1 MVSKKHRLF
10 IQKLRRIF
18 STAIILAAL
27 SLFSSCNEDEP
38 SRIVIWTSCAEF
50 AQYTELYNFTHSAS
64 NAVIVYKENP
74 AQELPPAK
82 DELPPDIVIGS
93 WLRTDKT
100 QKQFKSLDYLFDRQT
115 ISSSMF
121 YEQLLEAGKIRKNQY
136 LLPVSF
142 NLPAVIFAESN
153 KDYISEN
160 YTMTLDQIKAAG
172 LSYNEK
178 NKKGNYSRIGF
189 LPSANDGF
197 LYLTTKLYG
206 VDFREEKDQIV
217 WSDLRL
223 RNVVSYDR
231 DWIANTNGSAQ
242 EEKDF
247 AYKYLF
253 MPDYRQVTS
262 GRTLLSYTTSNKMF
276 GYMKGQ
282 ELNIDYRWI
291 TGDGFIPIEDSL
303 LMTGIYSKARN
314 EQGATD
320 FLTWFFNSE
329 NQKDILERKIQMDLN
344 NEMFGIADG
353 FSSLRDVTE
362 HVLPIYYNQ
371 LLTNLPPSQLL
382 KVPQKLPARWDS
394 YKSVVVEPYLNASI
408 TTDNKISIS
417 DYEAEWRKKVFDN

>member
-1 MVSKKHRLF
+1 MVKHFRLAG
-10 IQKLRRIF
+10 L
-18 STAIILAAL
+18 LAACT
-27 SLFSSCNEDEP
+27 LFFFSCREEP
-38 SRIVIWTSCAEF
+38 QTRIVIWTSCAEF
-50 AQYTELYNFTHSAS
+50 AQYTELFNNTHPGS

-121 YEQLLEAGKIRKNQY
+121 YDQLLEAGKVRKTQY

-142 NLPAVIFAESN
+142 NLPAVIFADSN
-153 KDYISEN
+153 SDFITEN
-160 YTMTLDQIKAAG
+160 YTLTLDQIKAAG

-178 NKKGNYSRIGF
+178 NKKGSFSRIGF
-189 LPSANDGF
+189 LPSANDDF

-206 VDFREEKDQIV
+206 VDFREEKGQIT

-223 RNVVSYDR
+223 RNAVSYDR
-231 DWIANTNGSAQ
+231 DWINNTNGSAQ
-242 EEKDF
+242 EEQDF

-262 GRTLLSYTTSNKMF
+262 GRTLLAYTTSDKMF
-276 GYMKGQ
+276 GYMKSQ
-282 ELNIDYRWI
+282 ELDIDYRWI
-291 TGDGFIPIEDSL
+291 VGDGFIPIEDSF
-303 LMTGIYSKARN
+303 LMTGIYAKARN
-314 EQGATD
+314 EQGATE
-320 FLTWFFNSE
+320 FLTWFFDSE
-329 NQKDILERKIQMDLN
+329 NQKDILERKIEMNLN

-353 FSSLRDVTE
+353 FSAMRDVTE
-362 HVLPIYYNQ
+362 HILPIYYNQ
-371 LLTNLPPSQLL
+371 LLTNLPPAHLL

-394 YKSVVVEPYLNASI
+394 YKSVVVEPYLNAAI
-408 TTDNKISIS
+408 TTDEKVSIS
-417 DYEAEWRKKVFDN
+417 DYESEWRKKVFDN

>member
-1 MVSKKHRLF
+1 MVKHFRLAG
-10 IQKLRRIF
+10 L
-18 STAIILAAL
+18 LAACT
-27 SLFSSCNEDEP
+27 LFFFSCREEP
-38 SRIVIWTSCAEF
+38 QTRIVIWTSCAEF
-50 AQYTELYNFTHSAS
+50 AQYTELFNNTHPGS

-121 YEQLLEAGKIRKNQY
+121 YDQLLEAGKVRKTQY

-142 NLPAVIFAESN
+142 NLPAVIFADSN
-153 KDYISEN
+153 SDFITEN
-160 YTMTLDQIKAAG
+160 YTLTLDQIKAAG

-178 NKKGNYSRIGF
+178 NKKGSFSRIGF
-189 LPSANDGF
+189 LPSANDDF

-206 VDFREEKDQIV
+206 VDFREEKGQII

-223 RNVVSYDR
+223 RNAVSYDR
-231 DWIANTNGSAQ
+231 DWINNTNGSAQ
-242 EEKDF
+242 EEQDF

-262 GRTLLSYTTSNKMF
+262 GRTLLAYTTSDKMF
-276 GYMKGQ
+276 GYMKSQ

-291 TGDGFIPIEDSL
+291 IGDGFIPIEDSF
-303 LMTGIYSKARN
+303 LMTGIYAKAQN
-314 EQGATD
+314 EQGATE
-320 FLTWFFNSE
+320 FLTWFFDSE
-329 NQKDILERKIQMDLN
+329 NQKDILERKIEMDLN

-353 FSSLRDVTE
+353 FSAMRDVTE
-362 HVLPIYYNQ
+362 HILPIYYNQ
-371 LLTNLPPSQLL
+371 LLTNLPPAHLL

-394 YKSVVVEPYLNASI
+394 YKSVVVEPYLNAAI
-408 TTDNKISIS
+408 TTDEKVSIS
-417 DYEAEWRKKVFDN
+417 EYEAEWRKKVFDN

>member
-1 MVSKKHRLF
+1 MVKHFRLAG
-10 IQKLRRIF
+10 L
-18 STAIILAAL
+18 LAACT
-27 SLFSSCNEDEP
+27 LFFFSCREEP
-38 SRIVIWTSCAEF
+38 QTRIVIWTSCAEF
-50 AQYTELYNFTHSAS
+50 AQYTELFNNTHPGS

-121 YEQLLEAGKIRKNQY
+121 YDQLLEAGKVRKTQY

-142 NLPAVIFAESN
+142 NLPAVIFADSN
-153 KDYISEN
+153 SDFITEN
-160 YTMTLDQIKAAG
+160 YTLTLDQIKAAG
-172 LSYNEK
+172 LNYNEK
-178 NKKGNYSRIGF
+178 NKKGSFSRIGF
-189 LPSANDGF
+189 LPSANDDF

-206 VDFREEKDQIV
+206 VDFREEKGQII

-223 RNVVSYDR
+223 RNAVSYDR
-231 DWIANTNGSAQ
+231 DWINNTNGSAQ
-242 EEKDF
+242 EEQDF

-262 GRTLLSYTTSNKMF
+262 GRTLLAYTTSDKMF
-276 GYMKGQ
+276 GYMKSQ

-291 TGDGFIPIEDSL
+291 IGDGFIPIEDSF
-303 LMTGIYSKARN
+303 LMTGIYAKAQN
-314 EQGATD
+314 EQGATE
-320 FLTWFFNSE
+320 FLTWFFDSE
-329 NQKDILERKIQMDLN
+329 NQKDILERKIEMDLN

-353 FSSLRDVTE
+353 FSAMRDVTE
-362 HVLPIYYNQ
+362 HILPIYYNQ
-371 LLTNLPPSQLL
+371 LLTNLPPAHLL

-394 YKSVVVEPYLNASI
+394 YKSVVVEPYLNAAI
-408 TTDNKISIS
+408 TTDEKVSIS
-417 DYEAEWRKKVFDN
+417 EYEAEWRKKVFDN

>member
-1 MVSKKHRLF
+1 M
-10 IQKLRRIF
+10 RRILF
-18 STAIILAAL
+18 AAIFLAASFVL
-27 SLFSSCNEDEP
+27 CSCDEP
-38 SRIVIWTSCAEF
+38 EQSRIIIWTSSAEF
-50 AQYTELYNFTHSAS
+50 AQYTELFNFTHPGS

-93 WLRTDKT
+93 WLCTDKT

-121 YEQLLEAGKIRKNQY
+121 YSQLLEAGKIRKTQY

-153 KDYISEN
+153 KDFISEN

-178 NKKGNYSRIGF
+178 NKKGTFSRIGF
-189 LPSANDGF
+189 LPSANDDF
-197 LYLTTKLYG
+197 LYLTTKLYR
-206 VDFREEKDQIV
+206 VDFREEKGQIV

-231 DWIANTNGSAQ
+231 DWIINTNSSAQ
-242 EEKDF
+242 EEQDF

-262 GRTLLSYTTSNKMF
+262 GRTLLAYTTSNKMF
-276 GYMKGQ
+276 GYMKSQ

-291 TGDGFIPIEDSL
+291 AGDDFIPIEDSL
-303 LMTGIYSKARN
+303 LMTGIYTKARN
-314 EQGATD
+314 EQGATE
-320 FLTWFFNSE
+320 FLTWFFDSE
-329 NQKDILERKIQMDLN
+329 NQKEILERKIQMELN

-371 LLTNLPPSQLL
+371 LLTNLPPAQLL

-394 YKSVVVEPYLNASI
+394 YKSVVVEPYLNSAI
-408 TTDNKISIS
+408 TTDSKASMG

>member
-1 MVSKKHRLF
+1 MNKGQNRFAKKTGHILIAAF
-10 IQKLRRIF
+10 F
-18 STAIILAAL
+18 LAAAT
-27 SLFSSCNEDEP
+27 LFSSCQEQEET
-38 SRIVIWTSCAEF
+38 RIVIWTSCAEF
-50 AQYTELYNFTHSAS
+50 AQYTELFNNTHPGS

-121 YEQLLEAGKIRKNQY
+121 YTQLLDAGKVRRNQY

-142 NLPAVIFAESN
+142 NLPAVIFATSN
-153 KDYISEN
+153 KDFIKEN
-160 YTMTLDQIKAAG
+160 YTLTLDQMKAAG

-178 NKKGNYSRIGF
+178 NAKGSFSRIGF
-189 LPSANDGF
+189 LPSANDDF

-206 VDFREEKDQIV
+206 VDFREEKGQII

-223 RNVVSYDR
+223 RNAVSYDR
-231 DWIANTNGSAQ
+231 DWISNTNSSAR
-242 EEKDF
+242 EEQDF

-262 GRTLLSYTTSNKMF
+262 GRTLLAYTTSNKMF
-276 GYMKGQ
+276 GYMKNQ

-291 TGDGFIPIEDSL
+291 RGDSFIPIEDSF

-314 EQGATD
+314 EQGATE

-329 NQKDILERKIQMDLN
+329 NQRALLERKIQMDLN
-344 NEMFGIADG
+344 NEVFGIADG
-353 FSSLRDVTE
+353 FSAIRDVTE
-362 HVLPIYYNQ
+362 HILPIYYNQ
-371 LLTNLPPSQLL
+371 LLTNLPPAHLL

-394 YKSVVVEPYLNASI
+394 YKSVVVEPYLNAAI
-408 TTDNKISIS
+408 TSDEKVTISE
-417 DYEAEWRKKVFDN
+417 YEAEWRKKVFDN

>member
-1 MVSKKHRLF
+1 M
-10 IQKLRRIF
+10 RRF
-18 STAIILAAL
+18 FFAAILLAA
-27 SLFSSCNEDEP
+27 FSILCSCDETEQ
-38 SRIVIWTSCAEF
+38 SRIIIWTSSAEF
-50 AQYTELYNFTHSAS
+50 AQYTELFNFTHPGS

-93 WLRTDKT
+93 WLCTDKT

-121 YEQLLEAGKIRKNQY
+121 YSQLLEAGKIRKTQY

-178 NKKGNYSRIGF
+178 NKKGTFSRIGF
-189 LPSANDGF
+189 LPSANDDF
-197 LYLTTKLYG
+197 LYLTTKLYR
-206 VDFREEKDQIV
+206 VDFREEKGQIV

-231 DWIANTNGSAQ
+231 DWIINTNSSAQ
-242 EEKDF
+242 EEQDF

-262 GRTLLSYTTSNKMF
+262 GRTLLAYTTSNKMF
-276 GYMKGQ
+276 GYMKSQ

-291 TGDGFIPIEDSL
+291 AGDDFIPIEDSL
-303 LMTGIYSKARN
+303 LMTGIYTKARN
-314 EQGATD
+314 EQGATE
-320 FLTWFFNSE
+320 FLTWFFDSE
-329 NQKDILERKIQMDLN
+329 NQKEILERKIQMELN

-371 LLTNLPPSQLL
+371 LLTNLPPAQLL

-394 YKSVVVEPYLNASI
+394 YKSVVVEPYLNAAI
-408 TTDNKISIS
+408 TTDSKTSMGE
-417 DYEAEWRKKVFDN
+417 YEAEWRKKVFDN

>member
-1 MVSKKHRLF
+1 MNKKQDNLF
-10 IQKLRRIF
+10 KNFRRILF
-18 STAIILAAL
+18 TAIFFAAAAL
-27 SLFSSCNEDEP
+27 FCSCDEP
-38 SRIVIWTSCAEF
+38 EQSRIIIWTSCAEF
-50 AQYTELYNFTHSAS
+50 AQYTELYNFTHPGS

-121 YEQLLEAGKIRKNQY
+121 YDQLLEAGKIRKTQY

-153 KDYISEN
+153 KGYISEN

-172 LSYNEK
+172 LSYNDK
-178 NKKGNYSRIGF
+178 NKKGTFSRIGF
-189 LPSANDGF
+189 LPSANDDF
-197 LYLTTKLYG
+197 LYLTTKLYR
-206 VDFREEKDQIV
+206 VDFREEKGQIV

-231 DWIANTNGSAQ
+231 DWIINTNSSAQ
-242 EEKDF
+242 EEQDF

-262 GRTLLSYTTSNKMF
+262 GRTLLAYTTSNKMF

-291 TGDGFIPIEDSL
+291 AGDGFIPIEDSL

-314 EQGATD
+314 EQGATE
-320 FLTWFFNSE
+320 FLTWFFDSE
-329 NQKDILERKIQMDLN
+329 NQKGIVERKIQMELN

-371 LLTNLPPSQLL
+371 LLTNLPPAQLL

-394 YKSVVVEPYLNASI
+394 YKSVVVEPYLSSAI
-408 TTDNKISIS
+408 TTDSKASIA

>member
-1 MVSKKHRLF
+1 M
-10 IQKLRRIF
+10 RRF
-18 STAIILAAL
+18 FFAAILLAAFSIL
-27 SLFSSCNEDEP
+27 SSCDETEQ
-38 SRIVIWTSCAEF
+38 SRIIIWTSSAEF
-50 AQYTELYNFTHSAS
+50 AQYTELFNFTHPGS

-93 WLRTDKT
+93 WLCTDKT

-121 YEQLLEAGKIRKNQY
+121 YSQLLEAGKIRKTQY
-136 LLPVSF
+136 LLHVRF

-178 NKKGNYSRIGF
+178 NKKGTFSRIGF
-189 LPSANDGF
+189 LPSANDDF
-197 LYLTTKLYG
+197 LYLTTKLYR
-206 VDFREEKDQIV
+206 VDFREEKGQIV

-231 DWIANTNGSAQ
+231 DWIINTNSSAQ
-242 EEKDF
+242 EEQDF

-262 GRTLLSYTTSNKMF
+262 GRTLLAYTTSNKMF
-276 GYMKGQ
+276 GYMKSQ

-291 TGDGFIPIEDSL
+291 AGDDFIPIEDSL
-303 LMTGIYSKARN
+303 LMTGIYTKARN
-314 EQGATD
+314 EQGATE
-320 FLTWFFNSE
+320 FLTWFFDSE
-329 NQKDILERKIQMDLN
+329 NQKEILERKIQMELN

-371 LLTNLPPSQLL
+371 LLTNLPPAQLL

-394 YKSVVVEPYLNASI
+394 YKSVVVEPYLNAAI
-408 TTDNKISIS
+408 TTDSKTSMGE
-417 DYEAEWRKKVFDN
+417 YEAEWRKKVFDN

>member
-1 MVSKKHRLF
+1 M
-10 IQKLRRIF
+10 RRIF
-18 STAIILAAL
+18 FAAILLAAFSIL
-27 SLFSSCNEDEP
+27 SSCDETEQ
-38 SRIVIWTSCAEF
+38 SRIIIWTSSAEF
-50 AQYTELYNFTHSAS
+50 AQYTELFNFTHPGS

-93 WLRTDKT
+93 WLCTDKT

-121 YEQLLEAGKIRKNQY
+121 YSQLLEAGKIRKTQY

-153 KDYISEN
+153 KNFISEN

-178 NKKGNYSRIGF
+178 NKKGTFSRIGF
-189 LPSANDGF
+189 LPSANDDF
-197 LYLTTKLYG
+197 LYLTTKLYR
-206 VDFREEKDQIV
+206 VDFREEKGQIV

-231 DWIANTNGSAQ
+231 DWIINTNSSAQ
-242 EEKDF
+242 EEQDF

-262 GRTLLSYTTSNKMF
+262 GRTLLAYTTSNKMF
-276 GYMKGQ
+276 GYMKSQ

-291 TGDGFIPIEDSL
+291 AGDDFIPIEDSL
-303 LMTGIYSKARN
+303 LMTGIYTKARN
-314 EQGATD
+314 EQGATE
-320 FLTWFFNSE
+320 FLTWFFDSE
-329 NQKDILERKIQMDLN
+329 NQKEILERKIQMELN

-371 LLTNLPPSQLL
+371 LLTNLPPAQLL

-394 YKSVVVEPYLNASI
+394 YKSVVVEPYLNAAI
-408 TTDNKISIS
+408 TTDSKTSMGE
-417 DYEAEWRKKVFDN
+417 YEAEWRKKVFDN

>member
-1 MVSKKHRLF
+1 M
-10 IQKLRRIF
+10 RRF
-18 STAIILAAL
+18 FFAAILLAA
-27 SLFSSCNEDEP
+27 FSILCSCDETEQ
-38 SRIVIWTSCAEF
+38 SRIIIWTSSAEF
-50 AQYTELYNFTHSAS
+50 AQYTELFNFTHPGS

-93 WLRTDKT
+93 WLCTDKT

-121 YEQLLEAGKIRKNQY
+121 YSQLLEAGKIRKTQY

-160 YTMTLDQIKAAG
+160 YTMTLDQIKAEG

-178 NKKGNYSRIGF
+178 NKKGTFSRIGF
-189 LPSANDGF
+189 LPSANDDF
-197 LYLTTKLYG
+197 LYLTTKLYR
-206 VDFREEKDQIV
+206 VDFREEKGQIV

-231 DWIANTNGSAQ
+231 DWIINTNSSAQ
-242 EEKDF
+242 EEQDF

-262 GRTLLSYTTSNKMF
+262 GRTLLAYTTSNKMF
-276 GYMKGQ
+276 GYMKSQ

-291 TGDGFIPIEDSL
+291 AGDDFIPIEDSL
-303 LMTGIYSKARN
+303 LMTGIYTKARN
-314 EQGATD
+314 EQGATE
-320 FLTWFFNSE
+320 FLTWFFDSE
-329 NQKDILERKIQMDLN
+329 NQKEILERKIQMELN

-371 LLTNLPPSQLL
+371 LLTNLPPAQLL

-394 YKSVVVEPYLNASI
+394 YKSVVVEPYLNAAI
-408 TTDNKISIS
+408 TTDSKTSMGE
-417 DYEAEWRKKVFDN
+417 YEAEWRKKVFDN

>member
-1 MVSKKHRLF
+1 MAKYFRMAVL
-10 IQKLRRIF
+10 
-18 STAIILAAL
+18 LAACT
-27 SLFSSCNEDEP
+27 LFFFSCREE
-38 SRIVIWTSCAEF
+38 SQERIVIWTSCAEF
-50 AQYTELYNFTHSAS
+50 AQYTELFNSTHPGS

-100 QKQFKSLDYLFDRQT
+100 HKQFKSLDYLFDRQT

-121 YEQLLEAGKIRKNQY
+121 YTQLLDAGKVRKNQY

-142 NLPAVIFAESN
+142 NLPAVIFADYNS
-153 KDYISEN
+153 DYIKEN
-160 YTMTLDQIKAAG
+160 YTLTLDQIKAAG

-178 NKKGNYSRIGF
+178 DKKDSFSRIGF
-189 LPSANDGF
+189 LPSANDDF

-206 VDFREEKDQIV
+206 VDFREEKGQIT

-223 RNVVSYDR
+223 RNAVSYDR
-231 DWIANTNGSAQ
+231 DWINNTNGSAQ
-242 EEKDF
+242 DEQDF

-262 GRTLLSYTTSNKMF
+262 GRTLLAYTTSNKMF

-291 TGDGFIPIEDSL
+291 KGDGFIPIEDSF
-303 LMTGIYSKARN
+303 LMTGIYAKASN
-314 EQGATD
+314 EQGATE
-320 FLTWFFNSE
+320 FLSWFFDSE
-329 NQKDILERKIQMDLN
+329 TQKAILERKIAMELN
-344 NEMFGIADG
+344 SEMFGIADG
-353 FSSLRDVTE
+353 FSALRDITE
-362 HVLPIYYNQ
+362 HILPIYYNQ
-371 LLTNLPPSQLL
+371 LLTNLPPAQLL
-382 KVPQKLPARWDS
+382 RVPQKLHARWDS
-394 YKSVVVEPYLNASI
+394 YKSVVVEPYLNAAI
-408 TTDNKISIS
+408 TTDAKVSIS

>member
-1 MVSKKHRLF
+1 M
-10 IQKLRRIF
+10 RRF
-18 STAIILAAL
+18 FFAAILLAA
-27 SLFSSCNEDEP
+27 FSILCSCDETEQ
-38 SRIVIWTSCAEF
+38 SRIIIWTSSAEF
-50 AQYTELYNFTHSAS
+50 AQYTELFNFTHPGS

-93 WLRTDKT
+93 WLCTDKT

-121 YEQLLEAGKIRKNQY
+121 YSQLLEAGKIRKTQY

-178 NKKGNYSRIGF
+178 NKKGTFSRIGF
-189 LPSANDGF
+189 LPSANDDF
-197 LYLTTKLYG
+197 LYLTTKLYR
-206 VDFREEKDQIV
+206 VDFREEKGQIV

-231 DWIANTNGSAQ
+231 DWIINTNSSAQ
-242 EEKDF
+242 EEQDF

-262 GRTLLSYTTSNKMF
+262 GRTLLAYTTSNKMF
-276 GYMKGQ
+276 GYMKSQ

-291 TGDGFIPIEDSL
+291 TGDDFIPIEDSL
-303 LMTGIYSKARN
+303 LMTGIYTKARN
-314 EQGATD
+314 EQGATE
-320 FLTWFFNSE
+320 FLTWFFDSE
-329 NQKDILERKIQMDLN
+329 NQKEILERKIQMELN

-371 LLTNLPPSQLL
+371 LLTNLPPAQLL

-394 YKSVVVEPYLNASI
+394 YKSVVVEPYLNAAI
-408 TTDNKISIS
+408 TTDSKTSMGE
-417 DYEAEWRKKVFDN
+417 YEAEWRKKVFDN

>member
-1 MVSKKHRLF
+1 M
-10 IQKLRRIF
+10 RRF
-18 STAIILAAL
+18 FFAAILLAAFSIL
-27 SLFSSCNEDEP
+27 SSCDETEQ
-38 SRIVIWTSCAEF
+38 SRIIIWTSSAEF
-50 AQYTELYNFTHSAS
+50 AQYTELFNFTHPGS

-93 WLRTDKT
+93 WLCTDKT

-121 YEQLLEAGKIRKNQY
+121 YSQLLEAGKIRKTQY

-178 NKKGNYSRIGF
+178 NKKGTFSRIGF
-189 LPSANDGF
+189 LPSANDDF
-197 LYLTTKLYG
+197 LYLTTKLYR
-206 VDFREEKDQIV
+206 VDFREEKGQIV

-231 DWIANTNGSAQ
+231 DWIINTNSSAQ
-242 EEKDF
+242 EEQDF

-262 GRTLLSYTTSNKMF
+262 GRTLLAYTTSNKMF
-276 GYMKGQ
+276 GYMKSQ

-291 TGDGFIPIEDSL
+291 AGDDFIPIEDSL
-303 LMTGIYSKARN
+303 LMTGIYTKARN
-314 EQGATD
+314 EQGATE
-320 FLTWFFNSE
+320 FLTWFFDSE
-329 NQKDILERKIQMDLN
+329 NQKEILERKIQMELN

-371 LLTNLPPSQLL
+371 LLTNLPPAQLL

-394 YKSVVVEPYLNASI
+394 YKSVVVEPYLNAAI
-408 TTDNKISIS
+408 TTDSKTSMGE
-417 DYEAEWRKKVFDN
+417 YEAEWRKKVFDN

>member
-1 MVSKKHRLF
+1 M
-10 IQKLRRIF
+10 RRILF
-18 STAIILAAL
+18 AAILLAAF
-27 SLFSSCNEDEP
+27 SLLCSCDEP
-38 SRIVIWTSCAEF
+38 EQSRIIIWTSSAEF
-50 AQYTELYNFTHSAS
+50 AQYTELFNFTHPGS

-93 WLRTDKT
+93 WLCTDKT

-121 YEQLLEAGKIRKNQY
+121 YNQLLEAGKIRKTQY

-153 KDYISEN
+153 KDYVSEN

-178 NKKGNYSRIGF
+178 NKKGSFSRIGF
-189 LPSANDGF
+189 LPSANGDF
-197 LYLTTKLYG
+197 LYLTTKLYR
-206 VDFREEKDQIV
+206 VDFREEKGQIV

-223 RNVVSYDR
+223 RSLVSYDR
-231 DWIANTNGSAQ
+231 DWIINTNSSAQ
-242 EEKDF
+242 EEQDF

-262 GRTLLSYTTSNKMF
+262 GRTLLAYTTSNKMF
-276 GYMKGQ
+276 GYMKNQ

-291 TGDGFIPIEDSL
+291 AGDDFIPIEDSL
-303 LMTGIYSKARN
+303 LMTGIYTKARN
-314 EQGATD
+314 EQGATE
-320 FLTWFFNSE
+320 FLTWFFDSE
-329 NQKDILERKIQMDLN
+329 NQKEILERKIQMELN

-371 LLTNLPPSQLL
+371 LLTNLPPAQLL

-394 YKSVVVEPYLNASI
+394 YKAVVVEPYLNSAI
-408 TTDNKISIS
+408 TTDSKASIA

>member
-1 MVSKKHRLF
+1 MAKYFRMAVL
-10 IQKLRRIF
+10 
-18 STAIILAAL
+18 LAACT
-27 SLFSSCNEDEP
+27 LFFFSCREE
-38 SRIVIWTSCAEF
+38 SQERIVIWTSCAEF
-50 AQYTELYNFTHSAS
+50 AQYTELFNSTHPGS

-100 QKQFKSLDYLFDRQT
+100 HKQFKSLDYLFDRQT

-121 YEQLLEAGKIRKNQY
+121 YTQLLDAGKVRKNQY

-142 NLPAVIFAESN
+142 NLPAVIFADYNS
-153 KDYISEN
+153 DYIKEN
-160 YTMTLDQIKAAG
+160 YTLTLDQIKAAG

-178 NKKGNYSRIGF
+178 DKKDSFSRIGF
-189 LPSANDGF
+189 LPSANDDF

-206 VDFREEKDQIV
+206 VDFREEKGQIT

-223 RNVVSYDR
+223 RNAVSYDR
-231 DWIANTNGSAQ
+231 DWINNTNGSAQ
-242 EEKDF
+242 DEQDF

-262 GRTLLSYTTSNKMF
+262 GRTLLAYTTSNKMF

-291 TGDGFIPIEDSL
+291 KGDGFIPIEDSF
-303 LMTGIYSKARN
+303 LMTGIYAKASN
-314 EQGATD
+314 EQGATE
-320 FLTWFFNSE
+320 FLSWFFDSE
-329 NQKDILERKIQMDLN
+329 TQKAILERKIAMELN

-353 FSSLRDVTE
+353 FSALRDITE
-362 HVLPIYYNQ
+362 HILPIYYNQ
-371 LLTNLPPSQLL
+371 LLTNLPPAQLL
-382 KVPQKLPARWDS
+382 RVPQKLPARWDS
-394 YKSVVVEPYLNASI
+394 YKSVVVEPYLNAAI
-408 TTDNKISIS
+408 TTDAKVSIS

>member
-1 MVSKKHRLF
+1 MVKHFRLAG
-10 IQKLRRIF
+10 L
-18 STAIILAAL
+18 LAAC
-27 SLFSSCNEDEP
+27 SLFFFSCREEP
-38 SRIVIWTSCAEF
+38 QTRIVIWTSCAEF
-50 AQYTELYNFTHSAS
+50 AQYTELFNNTHPGS

-121 YEQLLEAGKIRKNQY
+121 YDQLLEAGKVRKTQY

-142 NLPAVIFAESN
+142 NLPAVIFADSN
-153 KDYISEN
+153 SDYIKEN
-160 YTMTLDQIKAAG
+160 YTLTLDQIKAAG

-178 NKKGNYSRIGF
+178 NKKGAFSRIGF
-189 LPSANDGF
+189 LPSANDDF

-206 VDFREEKDQIV
+206 VDFREEKGQIT

-223 RNVVSYDR
+223 RNAVNYDR
-231 DWIANTNGSAQ
+231 DWINSTNDSAQ
-242 EEKDF
+242 EEQDF

-262 GRTLLSYTTSNKMF
+262 GRTLLAYTTSDKMF
-276 GYMKGQ
+276 GYMKSQ

-291 TGDGFIPIEDSL
+291 IGDGFIPIEDSF
-303 LMTGIYSKARN
+303 LMTGIYSKSRN
-314 EQGATD
+314 EQGATE
-320 FLTWFFNSE
+320 FLSWFFNSE
-329 NQKDILERKIQMDLN
+329 NQRDILERKIEMNLN

-353 FSSLRDVTE
+353 FSALRDVTE
-362 HVLPIYYNQ
+362 HILPIYYNQ
-371 LLTNLPPSQLL
+371 LLTNLPPAHLL

-394 YKSVVVEPYLNASI
+394 YKSVVVEPYLNAAI
-408 TTDNKISIS
+408 TTDEKVSIS
-417 DYEAEWRKKVFDN
+417 DYESEWRKKVFDN

>member
-1 MVSKKHRLF
+1 M
-10 IQKLRRIF
+10 RRILF
-18 STAIILAAL
+18 AAIFLAASFL
-27 SLFSSCNEDEP
+27 LCSCAEP
-38 SRIVIWTSCAEF
+38 EQSRIIIWTSSAEF
-50 AQYTELYNFTHSAS
+50 AQYTELFNFTHPGS

-93 WLRTDKT
+93 WLCTDKT

-121 YEQLLEAGKIRKNQY
+121 YNQLLEAGKIRKTQY

-153 KDYISEN
+153 KDFISEN

-178 NKKGNYSRIGF
+178 NKKGTFSRIGF
-189 LPSANDGF
+189 LPSANDDF
-197 LYLTTKLYG
+197 LYLTTKLYR
-206 VDFREEKDQIV
+206 VDFREEKGQIV

-231 DWIANTNGSAQ
+231 DWIINTNSSAQ
-242 EEKDF
+242 EEQDF

-262 GRTLLSYTTSNKMF
+262 GRTLLAYTTSNKMF
-276 GYMKGQ
+276 GYMKNQ

-291 TGDGFIPIEDSL
+291 AGDDFIPIEDSL
-303 LMTGIYSKARN
+303 LMTGIYTKARN
-314 EQGATD
+314 EQGATE
-320 FLTWFFNSE
+320 FLTWFFDSE
-329 NQKDILERKIQMDLN
+329 NQKEILERKIQMELN

-371 LLTNLPPSQLL
+371 LLTNLPPAQLL

-394 YKSVVVEPYLNASI
+394 YKSVVVEPYLNSAI
-408 TTDNKISIS
+408 TTDSKASMG

>member
-1 MVSKKHRLF
+1 MAKYFRMAVL
-10 IQKLRRIF
+10 
-18 STAIILAAL
+18 LAACT
-27 SLFSSCNEDEP
+27 LFFFSCREE
-38 SRIVIWTSCAEF
+38 SQERIVIWTSCAEF
-50 AQYTELYNFTHSAS
+50 AQYTELFNSTHPGS

-100 QKQFKSLDYLFDRQT
+100 HKQFKSLDYLFDRQT

-121 YEQLLEAGKIRKNQY
+121 YTQLLDAGKVRKNQY

-142 NLPAVIFAESN
+142 NLPAVIFADYNS
-153 KDYISEN
+153 DYIKEN
-160 YTMTLDQIKAAG
+160 YTLTLDQIKAAG

-178 NKKGNYSRIGF
+178 DKKDSFSRIGF
-189 LPSANDGF
+189 LPSANDDF

-206 VDFREEKDQIV
+206 VDFREEKGQIT

-223 RNVVSYDR
+223 RNAVSYDR
-231 DWIANTNGSAQ
+231 DWINNTNVSAQ
-242 EEKDF
+242 DEQDF

-262 GRTLLSYTTSNKMF
+262 GRTLLAYTTSNKMF

-291 TGDGFIPIEDSL
+291 KGDGFIPIEDSF
-303 LMTGIYSKARN
+303 LMTGIYAKASN
-314 EQGATD
+314 EQGATE
-320 FLTWFFNSE
+320 FLSWFFDSE
-329 NQKDILERKIQMDLN
+329 TQKAILERKIAMELN
-344 NEMFGIADG
+344 SEMFGIADG
-353 FSSLRDVTE
+353 FSALRDITE
-362 HVLPIYYNQ
+362 HILPIYYNQ
-371 LLTNLPPSQLL
+371 LLTNLPPAQLL
-382 KVPQKLPARWDS
+382 RVPQKLPARWDS
-394 YKSVVVEPYLNASI
+394 YKSVVVEPYLNAAI
-408 TTDNKISIS
+408 TTDAKVSIS

>member
-1 MVSKKHRLF
+1 VNKKLWKKTLKT
-10 IQKLRRIF
+10 ILIF
-18 STAIILAAL
+18 SL
-27 SLFSSCNEDEP
+27 SFLLFSCSEVDE

-50 AQYTELYNFTHSAS
+50 AQYTELFNSTHPGS
-64 NAVIVYKENP
+64 NAIIVYKSNP

-82 DELPPDIVIGS
+82 DEAVPDIVIGS

-100 QKQFKSLDYLFDRQT
+100 NRQFKSLDYLFDRQI

-121 YEQLLEAGKIRKNQY
+121 YSQLLESGKIRKTQF

-142 NLPAVIFAESN
+142 NLPAVIFSN
-153 KDYISEN
+153 ENSSYITEN
-160 YTMTLDQIKAAG
+160 YTLSLDQIKAFAF
-172 LSYNEK
+172 SYNEK
-178 NKKGNYSRIGF
+178 NRKGSFSKIGF
-189 LPSANDGF
+189 IPSASSDF

-206 VDFREEKDQIV
+206 VDFREEKGQII

-223 RNVVSYDR
+223 HNAVNYVR
-231 DWIANTNGSAQ
+231 DWINTDNGSVK
-242 EEKDF
+242 EEQDF

-262 GRTLLSYTTSNKMF
+262 DRTLLAYTTSNKLF
-276 GYMKGQ
+276 INMKAQ
-282 ELNIDYRWI
+282 ELDIDYRWI
-291 TGDGFIPIEDSL
+291 SGDGFIPIEDSF
-303 LMTGIYSKARN
+303 LMMGIYKDAPN
-314 EQGATD
+314 EQGATE
-320 FLTWFFNSE
+320 FLSWFFTSE
-329 NQKDILERKIQMDLN
+329 NQEKILERKLAMNLN

-371 LLTNLPPSQLL
+371 LLTNLPPSSLL

-394 YKSVVVEPYLNASI
+394 YKSVVVEPYLNAAI
-408 TTDNKISIS
+408 TSEEKISIS

>member
-1 MVSKKHRLF
+1 M
-10 IQKLRRIF
+10 RRIF
-18 STAIILAAL
+18 FAAIFLAASFL
-27 SLFSSCNEDEP
+27 LCSCDEP
-38 SRIVIWTSCAEF
+38 EQSRIIIWTSSAEF
-50 AQYTELYNFTHSAS
+50 AQYTELFNFTHPGS

-93 WLRTDKT
+93 WLCTDKT

-121 YEQLLEAGKIRKNQY
+121 YSQLLEAGKIRKTQY

-153 KDYISEN
+153 KDFISEN

-178 NKKGNYSRIGF
+178 NKKGTFSRIGF
-189 LPSANDGF
+189 LPSANDDF
-197 LYLTTKLYG
+197 LYLTTKLYR
-206 VDFREEKDQIV
+206 VDFREEKGQIV

-231 DWIANTNGSAQ
+231 DWIINTNGSAQ
-242 EEKDF
+242 EEQDF

-262 GRTLLSYTTSNKMF
+262 GRTLLAYTTSNKMF
-276 GYMKGQ
+276 GYMKNQ

-291 TGDGFIPIEDSL
+291 AGDDFIPIEDSL
-303 LMTGIYSKARN
+303 LMTGIYTKSRN
-314 EQGATD
+314 EQGATE
-320 FLTWFFNSE
+320 FLTWFFDSE
-329 NQKDILERKIQMDLN
+329 NQKEILERKIQMELN

-371 LLTNLPPSQLL
+371 LLTNLPPAQLL

-394 YKSVVVEPYLNASI
+394 YKSVVVEPYLNSAI
-408 TTDNKISIS
+408 TTDSKASMG

>member
-1 MVSKKHRLF
+1 MVKHFRLAG
-10 IQKLRRIF
+10 L
-18 STAIILAAL
+18 LAACT
-27 SLFSSCNEDEP
+27 LFFFSCHEEP
-38 SRIVIWTSCAEF
+38 KTRIVIWTSCAEF
-50 AQYTELYNFTHSAS
+50 AQYTELFNNTHPGS

-121 YEQLLEAGKIRKNQY
+121 YDQLLEAGKVRKTQY

-142 NLPAVIFAESN
+142 NLPAVIFADSN
-153 KDYISEN
+153 SDFITEN
-160 YTMTLDQIKAAG
+160 YTLTLDQIKAAG

-178 NKKGNYSRIGF
+178 NKKGSFSRIGF
-189 LPSANDGF
+189 LPSANDDF

-206 VDFREEKDQIV
+206 VDFREEKGQII

-223 RNVVSYDR
+223 RNAVSYDR
-231 DWIANTNGSAQ
+231 DWINNTNGSAQ
-242 EEKDF
+242 EEQDF

-262 GRTLLSYTTSNKMF
+262 GRTLLAYTTSDKMF
-276 GYMKGQ
+276 GYMKSQ

-291 TGDGFIPIEDSL
+291 IGDGFIPIEDSF
-303 LMTGIYSKARN
+303 LMTGIYAKAQN
-314 EQGATD
+314 EQGATE

-329 NQKDILERKIQMDLN
+329 NQKDILERKIEMNLN

-353 FSSLRDVTE
+353 FSAMRDVTE
-362 HVLPIYYNQ
+362 HILPIYYNQ
-371 LLTNLPPSQLL
+371 LLTNLPPAHLL

-394 YKSVVVEPYLNASI
+394 YKSVVVEPYLNAAI
-408 TTDNKISIS
+408 TTDEKVSIS
-417 DYEAEWRKKVFDN
+417 EYEAEWRKKVFDN

>member
-1 MVSKKHRLF
+1 M
-10 IQKLRRIF
+10 RRF
-18 STAIILAAL
+18 FFAAILLAAFSIL
-27 SLFSSCNEDEP
+27 SSCDEP
-38 SRIVIWTSCAEF
+38 EQSRIIIWTSSAEF
-50 AQYTELYNFTHSAS
+50 AQYTELFNFTHPGS

-93 WLRTDKT
+93 WLCTDKT

-121 YEQLLEAGKIRKNQY
+121 YSQLLEAGKIRKTQY

-178 NKKGNYSRIGF
+178 NKKGTFSRIGF
-189 LPSANDGF
+189 LPSANDDF
-197 LYLTTKLYG
+197 LYLTTKLYR
-206 VDFREEKDQIV
+206 VDFREEKGQIV

-231 DWIANTNGSAQ
+231 DWIINTNSSAQ
-242 EEKDF
+242 EEQDF

-262 GRTLLSYTTSNKMF
+262 GRTLLAYTTSNKMF
-276 GYMKGQ
+276 GYMKSQ

-291 TGDGFIPIEDSL
+291 AGDDFIPIEDSL
-303 LMTGIYSKARN
+303 LMTGIYTKARN
-314 EQGATD
+314 EQGATE
-320 FLTWFFNSE
+320 FLTWFFDSE
-329 NQKDILERKIQMDLN
+329 NQKEILERKIQMELN

-371 LLTNLPPSQLL
+371 LLTNLPPAQLL

-394 YKSVVVEPYLNASI
+394 YKSVVVEPYLNAAI
-408 TTDNKISIS
+408 TTDSKTSMGE
-417 DYEAEWRKKVFDN
+417 YEAEWRKKVFDN

>member
-1 MVSKKHRLF
+1 MAKYFRMAVL
-10 IQKLRRIF
+10 
-18 STAIILAAL
+18 LAACT
-27 SLFSSCNEDEP
+27 LFFFSCREE
-38 SRIVIWTSCAEF
+38 SQERIVIWTSCAEF
-50 AQYTELYNFTHSAS
+50 AQYTELFNSTHPGS

-100 QKQFKSLDYLFDRQT
+100 HKQFKSLDYLFDRQT

-121 YEQLLEAGKIRKNQY
+121 YTQLLDAGKVRKNQY

-142 NLPAVIFAESN
+142 NLPAVIFADSN
-153 KDYISEN
+153 SDFITEN
-160 YTMTLDQIKAAG
+160 YTLTLDQIKAAG

-178 NKKGNYSRIGF
+178 DKKDSFSRIGF
-189 LPSANDGF
+189 LPSANDDF

-206 VDFREEKDQIV
+206 VDFREEKGQIT

-223 RNVVSYDR
+223 RNAVSYDR
-231 DWIANTNGSAQ
+231 DWINNTNGSAQ
-242 EEKDF
+242 DEQDF

-262 GRTLLSYTTSNKMF
+262 GRTLLAYTTSNKMF

-291 TGDGFIPIEDSL
+291 KGDGFIPIEDSF
-303 LMTGIYSKARN
+303 LMTGIYAKARN
-314 EQGATD
+314 EQGATE
-320 FLTWFFNSE
+320 FISWFFDSE
-329 NQKDILERKIQMDLN
+329 NQKAILERKIEMELN

-353 FSSLRDVTE
+353 FSALRDITE
-362 HVLPIYYNQ
+362 HILPIYYNQ
-371 LLTNLPPSQLL
+371 LLTNLPPAQLL
-382 KVPQKLPARWDS
+382 RVPQKLPARWDS
-394 YKSVVVEPYLNASI
+394 YKSVVVEPYLNAAI
-408 TTDNKISIS
+408 TTDEKVSIS

>member
-1 MVSKKHRLF
+1 MVKHFRLAG
-10 IQKLRRIF
+10 L
-18 STAIILAAL
+18 LAACT
-27 SLFSSCNEDEP
+27 LFFFSCREEP
-38 SRIVIWTSCAEF
+38 QTRIVIWTSCAEF
-50 AQYTELYNFTHSAS
+50 AQYTELFNNTHPGS

-121 YEQLLEAGKIRKNQY
+121 YDQLLEAGKVRKTQY

-142 NLPAVIFAESN
+142 NLPAVIFADSN
-153 KDYISEN
+153 SDFITEN
-160 YTMTLDQIKAAG
+160 YTLTLDQIKAAG

-178 NKKGNYSRIGF
+178 NKKGSFSRIGF
-189 LPSANDGF
+189 LPSANDDF

-206 VDFREEKDQIV
+206 VDFREEKGQII

-223 RNVVSYDR
+223 RNAVSYDR
-231 DWIANTNGSAQ
+231 DWINNTNGSAQ
-242 EEKDF
+242 EEQDF

-262 GRTLLSYTTSNKMF
+262 GRTLLAYTTSDKMF
-276 GYMKGQ
+276 GYMKSQ

-291 TGDGFIPIEDSL
+291 IGDGFIPIEDSF
-303 LMTGIYSKARN
+303 LMTGIYAKAQN
-314 EQGATD
+314 EQGATE
-320 FLTWFFNSE
+320 FLTWFFDSE
-329 NQKDILERKIQMDLN
+329 NQKDILERKIEMNLN

-353 FSSLRDVTE
+353 FSAMRDVTE
-362 HVLPIYYNQ
+362 HILPIYYNQ
-371 LLTNLPPSQLL
+371 LLTNLPPAHLL

-394 YKSVVVEPYLNASI
+394 YKSVVVEPYLNAAI
-408 TTDNKISIS
+408 TTDEKVSIS
-417 DYEAEWRKKVFDN
+417 EYEAEWRKKVFDN

>member
-1 MVSKKHRLF
+1 M
-10 IQKLRRIF
+10 RRIF
-18 STAIILAAL
+18 FAAIILAASFL
-27 SLFSSCNEDEP
+27 LCSCDEP
-38 SRIVIWTSCAEF
+38 EQSRIIIWTSSAEF
-50 AQYTELYNFTHSAS
+50 AQYTELFNFTHPGS

-93 WLRTDKT
+93 WLCTDKT

-121 YEQLLEAGKIRKNQY
+121 YSQLLEAGKIRKTQY

-153 KDYISEN
+153 KDFISEN

-178 NKKGNYSRIGF
+178 NKKGTFSRIGF
-189 LPSANDGF
+189 LPSANDDF
-197 LYLTTKLYG
+197 LYLTTKLYR
-206 VDFREEKDQIV
+206 VDFREEKGQIV

-231 DWIANTNGSAQ
+231 DWIINTNGSAQ
-242 EEKDF
+242 EEQDF

-262 GRTLLSYTTSNKMF
+262 GRTLLAYTTSNKMF
-276 GYMKGQ
+276 GYMKNQ

-291 TGDGFIPIEDSL
+291 AGDDFIPIEDSL
-303 LMTGIYSKARN
+303 LMTGIYTKARN
-314 EQGATD
+314 EQGATE
-320 FLTWFFNSE
+320 FLTWFFDSE
-329 NQKDILERKIQMDLN
+329 NQKEILERKIQMELN

-371 LLTNLPPSQLL
+371 LLTNLPPAQLL

-394 YKSVVVEPYLNASI
+394 YKSVVVEPYLNSAI
-408 TTDNKISIS
+408 TTDSKASMG